1 MDFMQ
6 QSTQKINGFNNSHC
20 QLKIVNYEAEENS
33 ISHETHGLS
42 KKHLVVRR
50 GKPFKLT
57 LWFHRRL
64 WNPHTEYP
72 VLEVF
77 LGNHSDRIIVQISD
91 EQHDPQGWSAKIY
104 PGDIH
109 SKSVTI
115 HICSPVN
122 SPVAQYYLFLH
133 IETIRRS
140 RSTFEVGTFVLLC
153 NPWLEEDPVYM
164 PLKAQREEYIKS
176 DCGILFTGTPQNINE
191 RPWMFGQYEPGVLE
205 VCMKLLQVS
214 QWHFKNKEKDYI
226 RRADPVY
233 LSRVICAMVNC
244 DDDLGILMGNWS
256 GDYKDGVSPTEWSS
270 SADILHQWALSN
282 CKPVRYGQCW
292 VFASVLCT
300 VMRVLG
306 VPSRVVTVFN
316 AAHDANSNLI
326 IEEYFSS
333 SGEKLPGPKES
344 TWNFHVWVECWMRR
358 PDLGSAFDGWQVV
371 DATPQE
377 KSGGIYCCGPC
388 PVVAIHQ
395 RLLRAS
401 FDTRFIYA
409 AVDADVVRLIIH
421 NGRVMKKTVDTETVG
436 RLICTKSIGSDLLEN
451 LTQDYKSKTKP
462 QAAGYGRYSSQR
474 VCMSGTPCLS
484 SSVGHQEEPQAAGY
498 GRYSSQRVLM
508 SGTPCLSSSVG
519 HQEDGGILEY
529 SQMSDGEEEMPP
541 CLEVSLSL
549 KRVPTVG
556 ESIVMCVTV
565 RNNSSSSRV
574 LMEHVNAQLKE
585 YNRNA
590 QESFWKSHK
599 EECIKAGEVLKLEHS
614 ILPSE
619 YESVLADDDIMNV
632 AVLIKDVLTKERFL
646 ATQEF
651 NITSPKITV
660 EIEGGDSIQMKKEYK
675 AHVSF
680 TNTCSNSVNG
690 AVLTVEGS
698 GLLQGKQ
705 EARKA
710 ILKQDEKIEKT
721 VTIMAAGPGTKL
733 LKATF
738 SHSNSPKAI
747 SRTFHKVTIVSA

>member
-6 QSTQKINGFNNSHC
+6 QSTTKINGFNNSHC
-20 QLKIVNYEAEENS
+20 QLKIVNYEVEENS

-42 KKHLVVRR
+42 QKHLVVRR

-57 LWFHRRL
+57 LLFHWRL

-104 PGDIH
+104 PGDIQ

-133 IETIRRS
+133 IETMHRS

-153 NPWLEEDPVYM
+153 NPWLKEDPVYM
-164 PLKAQREEYIKS
+164 PLKAQREEYIKN

-205 VCMKLLQVS
+205 ACMKLLQVS
-214 QWHFKNKEKDYI
+214 RWHFNNKEKDYI

-244 DDDLGILMGNWS
+244 EDDLGILMGNWS
-256 GDYKDGVSPTEWSS
+256 GDYRDGVSPAEWSS

-333 SGEKLPGPKES
+333 SGEKLRGPKDS

-371 DATPQE
+371 DPTPQE

-395 RLLRAS
+395 RFLRAS

-421 NGRVMKKTVDTETVG
+421 NGRVMKRTMDTETVG

-462 QAAGYGRYSSQR
+462 QAAGYGRYSGWRGGQDR
-474 VCMSGTPCLS
+474 PMS
-484 SSVGHQEEPQAAGY
+484 
-498 GRYSSQRVLM
+498 R
-508 SGTPCLSSSVG
+508 
-519 HQEDGGILEY
+519 D
-529 SQMSDGEEEMPP
+529 EEMPP
-541 CLEVSLSL
+541 GLEVSLSL

-556 ESIVMCVTV
+556 ESIVLCVTV

-614 ILPSE
+614 ILSSE

-632 AVLIKDVLTKERFL
+632 AVVIKDVLTKERFL

-651 NITSPKITV
+651 NVTSPKITV
-660 EIEGGDSIQMKKEYK
+660 EIEGGGRIQMKKEYK

-680 TNTCSNSVNG
+680 TNTCSSSVNG

-705 EARKA
+705 EARMA

-747 SRTFHKVTIVSA
+747 SRTFHKVTVVSA